1 MGTAQIRKLFEERTL
16 SIHLQKFI
24 ERVRA
29 NDAKG
34 GKDFAM
40 PMKDAKGMA
49 ADLTELL
56 LELRTFQQATL
67 QAQTDQVIEL
77 KIDGGKF

>member
-1 MGTAQIRKLFEERTL
+1 M

-24 ERVRA
+24 ERVRG
-29 NDAKG
+29 NDVRG
-34 GKDFAM
+34 GKDFVM

-56 LELRTFQQATL
+56 LELRALKEAAL
-67 QAQTDQVIEL
+67 QPQKEEVIEIKL
-77 KIDGGKF
+77 SGGKF

>member
-1 MGTAQIRKLFEERTL
+1 M

-24 ERVRA
+24 ERVRG
-29 NDAKG
+29 NDVRG
-34 GKDFAM
+34 GKDFIM

-56 LELRTFQQATL
+56 LELRTLKEAAIQPQKEE
-67 QAQTDQVIEL
+67 VIEVKL
-77 KIDGGKF
+77 SGGKF

>member
-1 MGTAQIRKLFEERTL
+1 M

-24 ERVRA
+24 ERVRG
-29 NDAKG
+29 NDLRG
-34 GKDFAM
+34 GKDFVM

-56 LELRTFQQATL
+56 LELRLLKEPAL
-67 QAQTDQVIEL
+67 QPQKEEVIEVT
-77 KIDGGKF
+77 ISGGKF

>member
-1 MGTAQIRKLFEERTL
+1 M

-24 ERVRA
+24 ERVRG
-29 NDAKG
+29 NDMRG
-34 GKDFAM
+34 GKDFVM

-56 LELRTFQQATL
+56 LELRALKEAAL
-67 QAQTDQVIEL
+67 QPQKEEFIEIKL
-77 KIDGGKF
+77 SGGKF

>member
-1 MGTAQIRKLFEERTL
+1 L

-24 ERVRA
+24 ERVRG
-29 NDAKG
+29 NDARG
-34 GKDFAM
+34 GKDFVM

-56 LELRTFQQATL
+56 LELRTLKEAAL
-67 QAQTDQVIEL
+67 QPQKEEIIEV
-77 KIDGGKF
+77 KISGGKF

>member
-1 MGTAQIRKLFEERTL
+1 L

-24 ERVRA
+24 ERVRS
-29 NDAKG
+29 NDARG
-34 GKDFAM
+34 GKDFVM

-56 LELRTFQQATL
+56 LELRTFQQAAL
-67 QAQTDQVIEL
+67 KSQTDQVIEL

>member
-1 MGTAQIRKLFEERTL
+1 L

-34 GKDFAM
+34 GKDFIM

-56 LELRTFQQATL
+56 LELRAFQTANLAEQ
-67 QAQTDQVIEL
+67 QNQVLEI

>member
-1 MGTAQIRKLFEERTL
+1 M

-24 ERVRA
+24 ERVRG
-29 NDAKG
+29 NDVRG
-34 GKDFAM
+34 GKDFVM

-56 LELRTFQQATL
+56 LELRTLKEAAL
-67 QAQTDQVIEL
+67 QSQKEEVIEIKL
-77 KIDGGKF
+77 SGGKF

>member
-1 MGTAQIRKLFEERTL
+1 M

-24 ERVRA
+24 ERVRG
-29 NDAKG
+29 NDARG
-34 GKDFAM
+34 GKDFVM

-56 LELRTFQQATL
+56 LELRSLKEAALLPQKEE
-67 QAQTDQVIEL
+67 VIEIKL
-77 KIDGGKF
+77 SGGKF

>member
-1 MGTAQIRKLFEERTL
+1 M

-24 ERVRA
+24 ERVRG
-29 NDAKG
+29 NDMRG
-34 GKDFAM
+34 GKDFIM

-56 LELRTFQQATL
+56 LELRTLKEAAL
-67 QAQTDQVIEL
+67 QPPKEEIIEVT
-77 KIDGGKF
+77 ISGGKF

>member
-1 MGTAQIRKLFEERTL
+1 L

-34 GKDFAM
+34 GKDFVM

-56 LELRTFQQATL
+56 LELRAFQTANLAEQ
-67 QAQTDQVIEL
+67 QNQVLEI

>member
-1 MGTAQIRKLFEERTL
+1 M

-29 NDAKG
+29 NDTKG
-34 GKDFAM
+34 GKDFVM

-56 LELRTFQQATL
+56 LELRAFQTAAL
-67 QAQTDQVIEL
+67 KSQTDQVIEL

>member
-1 MGTAQIRKLFEERTL
+1 M

-24 ERVRA
+24 ERVRG
-29 NDAKG
+29 NDARG
-34 GKDFAM
+34 GKDFVM

-56 LELRTFQQATL
+56 LELRALKEAAL
-67 QAQTDQVIEL
+67 QPQKEEVIEIKL
-77 KIDGGKF
+77 SGGKF

>member
-1 MGTAQIRKLFEERTL
+1 L

-24 ERVRA
+24 ERVRG
-29 NDAKG
+29 NDLRG
-34 GKDFAM
+34 GKDFVM

-56 LELRTFQQATL
+56 LELRTLKEVAL
-67 QAQTDQVIEL
+67 QPQKEEVIEV
-77 KIDGGKF
+77 KISGGKF

>member
-1 MGTAQIRKLFEERTL
+1 M

-24 ERVRA
+24 ERVRG
-29 NDAKG
+29 NDMRG
-34 GKDFAM
+34 GKDFVM

-56 LELRTFQQATL
+56 LELRTLKEAPL
-67 QAQTDQVIEL
+67 QPPKEEVIEIKL
-77 KIDGGKF
+77 SGGKF

>member
-1 MGTAQIRKLFEERTL
+1 M

-24 ERVRA
+24 ERVRG
-29 NDAKG
+29 NDLRG
-34 GKDFAM
+34 GKDFVM

-56 LELRTFQQATL
+56 LELRSLKEVAL
-67 QAQTDQVIEL
+67 QPQKEEVIEV
-77 KIDGGKF
+77 KISGGKF

>member
-1 MGTAQIRKLFEERTL
+1 M

-24 ERVRA
+24 ERVRG
-29 NDAKG
+29 NDMRG
-34 GKDFAM
+34 GKDFVM

-56 LELRTFQQATL
+56 LELRTLKEAAL
-67 QAQTDQVIEL
+67 QPPKEEVIEIKL
-77 KIDGGKF
+77 SGGKF

>member
-1 MGTAQIRKLFEERTL
+1 L

-24 ERVRA
+24 ERVRG
-29 NDAKG
+29 NDMRG
-34 GKDFAM
+34 GKDFVM

-56 LELRTFQQATL
+56 LELRTLKEAAL
-67 QAQTDQVIEL
+67 QPQKEEVIEV
-77 KIDGGKF
+77 KISGGKF

>member
-1 MGTAQIRKLFEERTL
+1 M

-24 ERVRA
+24 ERVRG
-29 NDAKG
+29 NDMRG
-34 GKDFAM
+34 GKDFVM

-56 LELRTFQQATL
+56 LELRSLKEAAL
-67 QAQTDQVIEL
+67 QPQKEEVIEIKL
-77 KIDGGKF
+77 SGGKF